1 MNFNNEKRVQRF
13 SIRKL
18 TIGAASVLLSTVTF
32 MSMGANSQV
41 KAAEVQQSGAQQP
54 ATTQAQQKATITF
67 TAHDVDS
74 NKAIDIPDSVQTSAS
89 GKLHDYID
97 VSSISDGIQKALSN
111 YNYTGVAVVDGTNS
125 QLPGAFTKAN
135 SNVQLNFTHKKQIV
149 KGTDEHA
156 DQVLDGSVKDQQ
168 GNVVYPDQ
176 LKKNKPVSVRIRRG
190 DNLSDAES
198 KEASY
203 VRDANVDL
211 VDKKVLNFN
220 EFSLDQDAFKQEVNG
235 NDFRIIG
242 KDEKGNDVIE
252 VTEQPAALSFKVTDE
267 KGQTTDLT
275 DSLNGWN
282 GDSTDTDAVR
292 AKIAEVKAEL
302 ESKGY
307 TDVAVNFTAPTF
319 GFNGGSYVEFTAK
332 APTEAKLHF
341 TAYDVTND
349 REIELPE
356 EYQYVSGTIGDDA
369 KQITKNAFDA
379 ITSWLRDEGY
389 EPDVYPIPYTPDKFS
404 ADAQLNEVEF
414 NFKKTTLPGHTNEA
428 RLHFTAYD
436 VTNDHEIE
444 LPEEYQYV
452 SGKIGDDAKQ
462 ITKNAFDAI
471 TSWLRD
477 EGYEP
482 DVYPIPY
489 TPDKFSADAQLNEV
503 EFNFKKTTLPGHT
516 NEARLH
522 FTAYDVT
529 NDHEIELPEEYQ
541 YVSGKI
547 GDDAKQITK
556 NAFDAITSWLRDE
569 GYEPD
574 AYPIPYTP
582 DKFSADAQLN
592 EVEFNFKKTSLP
604 GHTPAKPTPAP
615 EHHDGGSTVT
625 PSTPSTPASDT
636 TKSDDTKGSQ
646 STSTDT
652 DSSKSSQSEATD
664 TNSSSDAKS
673 NDNTVSSD
681 AKSTDS
687 EVKPSVLST
696 NTKSKVATIAARSQV
711 VASNNKSLPQTG
723 METNASEALGLLAL
737 GLGSLAAFATK
748 KKEF

>member
-404 ADAQLNEVEF
+404 ADAQ
-414 NFKKTTLPGHTNEA
+414 A
-428 RLHFTAYD
+428 
-436 VTNDHEIE
+436 
-444 LPEEYQYV
+444 
-452 SGKIGDDAKQ
+452 
-462 ITKNAFDAI
+462 
-471 TSWLRD
+471 
-477 EGYEP
+477 
-482 DVYPIPY
+482 
-489 TPDKFSADAQLNEV
+489 NEV

>member
-389 EPDVYPIPYTPDKFS
+389 EPD
-404 ADAQLNEVEF
+404 
-414 NFKKTTLPGHTNEA
+414 
-428 RLHFTAYD
+428 
-436 VTNDHEIE
+436 
-444 LPEEYQYV
+444 
-452 SGKIGDDAKQ
+452 
-462 ITKNAFDAI
+462 
-471 TSWLRD
+471 
-477 EGYEP
+477 
-482 DVYPIPY
+482 
-489 TPDKFSADAQLNEV
+489 
-503 EFNFKKTTLPGHT
+503 
-516 NEARLH
+516 
-522 FTAYDVT
+522 
-529 NDHEIELPEEYQ
+529 
-541 YVSGKI
+541 
-547 GDDAKQITK
+547 
-556 NAFDAITSWLRDE
+556 
-569 GYEPD
+569 